1 MALEVLEEDQLPEN
15 CPPVQ
20 WYSAQEGLLT
30 VQGLLLHYHQLSEE
44 AGEFRLPL
52 VTELEH
58 LEMLL
63 KEADAVGVRFHLLVD
78 L

>member
-1 MALEVLEEDQLPEN
+1 MALEVLEEDQLPKN

-30 VQGLLLHYHQLSEE
+30 VQGLLSHYHQPSEE
-44 AGEFRLPL
+44 ANEVRLAH
-52 VTELEH
+52 VAELEH

-63 KEADAVGVRFHLLVD
+63 KEADAADIKFHLLVD